1 MVLFMANTSNLN
13 CVILAAGEGKRMF
26 SASSKVLCEVTY
38 KPMLLWVTDAA
49 KSAGISDI
57 CIVVS
62 NKDVEK
68 AVEKQQF
75 NISYQNERLG
85 TGHAVICAKDF
96 LEPLGDGDTLILYG
110 DAPFI
115 DKQTIEQSLL
125 QHQKDNNAVTVISA
139 VIDNPKGYG
148 RIVRTGGKLSSIVE
162 DLDCDDMTA
171 TIKEINSGCCWF
183 KTSELLSALSLITN
197 DNKKGEYYLTDAVK
211 ILISNG
217 KNAGC
222 FVAETPD
229 VTLGAN
235 NPIDLL
241 NLNDMASERAIMKHL
256 LNGVHFVKKDGII
269 IGPDV
274 EIEPGATIL
283 PNTIIYGRCRIGTGA
298 VIGPNSVL
306 NNTDIGEYSTF
317 NSSQSN
323 DATVGNNVS
332 IGPFVQLRPNT
343 TIEDDVKIGDF
354 VEIKNSVVGKGTSVA
369 HLTYIGDTDVGKHC
383 NFGCGVVTVNYDG
396 EKKHR
401 STIEDYVFVG
411 CNTNIIAPTVIGEA
425 AYTAAGTTV
434 TGEVPAGS
442 LAIDR
447 GKMVIK
453 QDWAKNK
460 LEKYIEK
467 KKNK

>member
-1 MVLFMANTSNLN
+1 MESNKLN

-26 SASSKVLCEVTY
+26 SKNSKVLCEVTH

-49 KSAGISDI
+49 KSAGIQEI

-68 AVEKQQF
+68 AVSNEKF
-75 NISYQNERLG
+75 NICYQNERLG
-85 TGHAVICAKDF
+85 TGHAVLCAKDF
-96 LEPLGDGDTLILYG
+96 LNSLSDGDTLILYG

-115 DKQTIEQSLL
+115 DKETITKSFL
-125 QHQKDNNAVTVISA
+125 QHKHDDNAVTVITAS
-139 VIDNPKGYG
+139 IDNPKGYG

-162 DLDCDDMTA
+162 DLDCDDVTA

-183 KTSELLSALSLITN
+183 KTSELLSALSLIKN

-211 ILISNG
+211 ILISGG

-222 FVAETPD
+222 YLSETSD

-235 NPIDLL
+235 NPVDLL

-256 LNGVHFVKKDGII
+256 MNGVHFVKKDGII

-274 EIEPGATIL
+274 EIGAGATIL
-283 PNTIIYGRCRIGTGA
+283 PNTAIYGRCKIGKGA
-298 VIGPNSVL
+298 VVGPNSVV
-306 NNTDIGEYSTF
+306 NNTDIGEGSTF
-317 NSSQSN
+317 NASQSN
-323 DATVGNNVS
+323 QAKVGAGVS
-332 IGPFVQLRPNT
+332 IGPFVQLRPGT
-343 TIEDDVKIGDF
+343 VVEDDVKIGDF
-354 VEIKNSVVGKGTSVA
+354 VEIKNSTIGKGTSVA

-396 EKKHR
+396 ENKHR
-401 STIEDYVFVG
+401 STVKDFAFVG
-411 CNTNIIAPTVIGEA
+411 CNTNIIAPSVIGEA
-425 AYTAAGTTV
+425 AYTAAGVTV
-434 TGEVPAGS
+434 SGEVPDGS

-453 QDWAKNK
+453 ENWASRK

-467 KKNK
+467 KKKK

>member
-1 MVLFMANTSNLN
+1 MESNKLN

-26 SASSKVLCEVTY
+26 SKNSKVLCEVTH

-49 KSAGISDI
+49 KSAGIQEI

-68 AVEKQQF
+68 AVSNEKF
-75 NISYQNERLG
+75 NICYQNERLG
-85 TGHAVICAKDF
+85 TGHAVLCAKDF
-96 LEPLGDGDTLILYG
+96 LNSLSDGDTLILYG

-115 DKQTIEQSLL
+115 DKETITKSFEL
-125 QHQKDNNAVTVISA
+125 HKKDDNAVTVITAS
-139 VIDNPKGYG
+139 IDNPKGYG

-162 DLDCDDMTA
+162 DLDCDDVTA

-183 KTSELLSALSLITN
+183 KTSELLSALSLIKN

-211 ILISNG
+211 ILISGG

-222 FVAETPD
+222 YLSDTSD

-235 NPIDLL
+235 NPVDLL

-256 LNGVHFVKKDGII
+256 MNGVHFVKKDGII

-274 EIEPGATIL
+274 EIGAGATIL
-283 PNTIIYGRCRIGTGA
+283 PNTAIYGRCCIGKGA
-298 VIGPNSVL
+298 VIGPNSVV
-306 NNTDIGEYSTF
+306 NNTDIGEGSTF
-317 NSSQSN
+317 NASQSN
-323 DATVGNNVS
+323 QAKVGAGVS
-332 IGPFVQLRPNT
+332 IGPFVQLRPGT
-343 TIEDDVKIGDF
+343 VVEDDVKIGDF
-354 VEIKNSVVGKGTSVA
+354 VEIKNSTIGKGTSVA
-369 HLTYIGDTDVGKHC
+369 HLTYIGDTDVGRHC

-396 EKKHR
+396 ENKHR
-401 STIEDYVFVG
+401 STVKDFAFVG
-411 CNTNIIAPTVIGEA
+411 CNTNIIAPSIIGEA
-425 AYTAAGTTV
+425 AYTAAGVTV
-434 TGEVPAGS
+434 SGEVPDGS

-453 QDWAKNK
+453 EDWASRK

-467 KKNK
+467 KKKK